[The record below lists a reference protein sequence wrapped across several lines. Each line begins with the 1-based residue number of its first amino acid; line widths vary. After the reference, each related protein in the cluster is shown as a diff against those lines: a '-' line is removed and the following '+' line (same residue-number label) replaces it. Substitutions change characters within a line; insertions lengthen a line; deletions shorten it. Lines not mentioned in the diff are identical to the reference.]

1 MKIERRTKIAEAQQ
15 LREQRWYGNRRA
27 SMKGSAGGGGKG
39 GGDVEDP
46 NPRLGAAQGGRRA
59 AAIPFAH
66 LPPAPGGSSGG
77 TEGIK
82 EERRG
87 SSGKGKKKKEK
98 KEEREGINSI
108 QLSNGWEDGER
119 NRLRDGAPNLAPIPA
134 ASGRCRVGPVGTE
147 RRPTGPPGTGRGSV
161 PSSAAPMPLTL
172 MILHRS
178 GKKKSRGEVG
188 KKGCVEGR
196 GGGGKELPHYSI
208 MSH

>member
-1 MKIERRTKIAEAQQ
+1 MWRTPIRG
-15 LREQRWYGNRRA
+15 LEQRREG
-27 SMKGSAGGGGKG
+27 AGR
-39 GGDVEDP
+39 
-46 NPRLGAAQGGRRA
+46 PRSHLRTYPRHRA
-59 AAIPFAH
+59 A
-66 LPPAPGGSSGG
+66 PP
-77 TEGIK
+77 
-82 EERRG
+82 EERRELKKRG
-87 SSGKGKKKKEK
+87 EGARERGKKKKEK